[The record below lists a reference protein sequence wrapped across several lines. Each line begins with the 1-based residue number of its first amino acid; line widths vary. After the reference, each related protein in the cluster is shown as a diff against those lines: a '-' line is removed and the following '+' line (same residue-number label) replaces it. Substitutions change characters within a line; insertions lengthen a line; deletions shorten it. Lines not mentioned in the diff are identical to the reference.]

1 MILLAPVSL
10 REYHFCLC
18 FLEVLEVEVIFG
30 WKFLPETVQH
40 ALTSIGH
47 HFHRGQPTE
56 GMFQSVQS
64 VQSVQFSFR
73 RNLRTTFAGYPIAL
87 REYHFYLCF
96 LEVLEVE
103 VIFGVVLS
111 PLNHPFRMALFRFGS

>member
-56 GMFQSVQS
+56 GMFQ
-64 VQSVQFSFR
+64 FSFR

-111 PLNHPFRMALFRFGS
+111 PLNYNFRMALWRFGS